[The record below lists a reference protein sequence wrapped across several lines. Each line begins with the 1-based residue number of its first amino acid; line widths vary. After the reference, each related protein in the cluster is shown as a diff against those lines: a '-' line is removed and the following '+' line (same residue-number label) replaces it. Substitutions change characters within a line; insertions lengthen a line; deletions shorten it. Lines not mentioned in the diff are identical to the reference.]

1 MKILVVNA
9 GSSSFKYQVIDMTT
23 KTPLCQGLVECIGA
37 EMGKLIHTIHPTT
50 DKKEKLVF
58 EDRYANHLHG
68 FEKVIEL
75 LSDPSIGV
83 ISSVEEI
90 LAVGHRTVQGGEDLQ
105 QSCIVTPKVLQ
116 AIKENAKL
124 APLHNPPQILVI
136 EVAQKL
142 FPHAPSVAVFD
153 TAFHSTM
160 PEYAYLYPLPY
171 ELYQKHKI
179 RKYGF
184 HGTSHLYVTKEVA
197 RFLGKKQ
204 NDVNLVTCHLG
215 NGASATAIKAGK
227 SVDTTMG
234 FTPLEGLMM
243 GTRCGS
249 IDPAIA
255 CFLEQTDSITPNDV
269 LDIFNKKSG
278 FMGIAGMTDLRDI
291 HTAVE
296 NGDAKAKLALDMF
309 TYRVKLAIGSY
320 MAVIGV
326 TDAIVFTAGIGEN
339 DDITRALIC
348 KDMEHLGF
356 AIDPQKNAIRSGDIR
371 VISTDNSKIKVIVAP
386 TNEELEIAEQT
397 MACVKS

>member
-37 EMGKLIHTIHPTT
+37 QMGKLTHTIHPTT
-50 DKKEKLVF
+50 EKKEKLVF
-58 EDRYANHLHG
+58 EDRYATHLDG
-68 FEKVIEL
+68 FQKVIEL
-75 LSDPSIGV
+75 LSDTSIGV

-90 LAVGHRTVQGGEDLQ
+90 AAIGHRIVQGGEALQ
-105 QSCIVTPKVLQ
+105 EACIVTPHVLS
-116 AIKENAKL
+116 ILKESAKL

-153 TAFHSTM
+153 TAFLATM

-171 ELYQKHKI
+171 DLYTKYKI

-184 HGTSHLYVTKEVA
+184 HGTSHLFVTKAVA
-197 RFLGKKQ
+197 AYLNKRQ
-204 NDVNLVTCHLG
+204 DEVNLVTCHLG
-215 NGASATAIKAGK
+215 NGASATAVQRGK
-227 SVDTTMG
+227 SIDTTMG

-243 GTRCGS
+243 GTRSGS
-249 IDPAIA
+249 IDPAIP
-255 CFLEQTDSITPNDV
+255 CFLQNEESLTPDQTV
-269 LDIFNKKSG
+269 DILNKKSG

-291 HTAVE
+291 HKAVE
-296 NGDAKAKLALDMF
+296 EGNAKAKLALDMF
-309 TYRVKLAIGSY
+309 AYRVKLAIGSY
-320 MAVIGV
+320 IAVIG
-326 TDAIVFTAGIGEN
+326 TIDALVFTAGIGEN

-348 KDMEHLGF
+348 ANLEHLGIE
-356 AIDPQKNAIRSGDIR
+356 IDKEKNAIRSGDIR
-371 VISTDNSKIKVIVAP
+371 EINTANSTVKVIVAP

-397 MACVKS
+397 LSCIKK